1 MSTIIAINA
10 GSSSLK
16 FQLLQ
21 MPEETII
28 TKGVV
33 ERIGLETPFITVE
46 VEGEKKTEY
55 PSLQNHEEAV
65 KALLNSL
72 TKYDVITDVNDIEG
86 VGHRVVHGGETFS
99 DSVLITD
106 QVLNELENV
115 SELAPLHN
123 PANIVGIKAFRD
135 ILPDVPSVAVFDTA
149 FHQSIPKEKYLYGV
163 PYEYYEKYGVRKY
176 GFHGTSHKYVSQRM
190 AELMDRPQNDL
201 KIISCHIGN
210 GASITAVDHG
220 ISVDTSMGF
229 TPLAGVMMGTRS
241 GNIDPALIPYLMEK
255 TGQTAAEVIDTL
267 NKKSG
272 LLGVSGASSDLRDVV
287 QQAEEGSER
296 AQTALDVYLT
306 RMHKYIGTYA
316 ASMDGVDAVIFTAGV
331 GENSAL
337 VREKVMEGLEFMG
350 IQINKEK
357 NGQASGETFIQ
368 SDSSRV
374 AVAVVP
380 TDEEVMIARDT
391 VRLGQIQ

>member
-21 MPEETII
+21 MPGETII

-46 VEGEKKTEY
+46 VQGEKKTEY
-55 PSLQNHEEAV
+55 SSLQNHEEAV
-65 KALLNSL
+65 KALLDSL
-72 TKYDVITDVNDIEG
+72 TKYNVITDVNDIEG

-106 QVLNELENV
+106 QVLSELENV

-190 AELMDRPQNDL
+190 TELMGRPENDL

-220 ISVDTSMGF
+220 ASVDTSMGF

-272 LLGVSGASSDLRDVV
+272 LLGVSGTSSDFRDVV
-287 QQAEEGSER
+287 QQAEEGNER
-296 AQTALDVYLT
+296 AQTALDIYLT

-316 ASMDGVDAVIFTAGV
+316 ASMNGVDAVIFTAGV

-350 IQINKEK
+350 IQMDKEK
-357 NGQASGETFIQ
+357 NGQASGEAFIQ
-368 SDSSRV
+368 AEDSRV

-380 TDEEVMIARDT
+380 TDEEVMIAWDT

>member
-33 ERIGLETPFITVE
+33 ERIGLESPFITVE
-46 VEGEKKTEY
+46 VQGGKKTEY

-65 KALLNSL
+65 KALLDSL
-72 TKYDVITDVNDIEG
+72 TKYNVITDVNDIEG
-86 VGHRVVHGGETFS
+86 VGHRVVHGGEAFS
-99 DSVLITD
+99 DSVLITE
-106 QVLNELENV
+106 QVLSELENV

-190 AELMDRPQNDL
+190 TELMDRPENDL

-210 GASITAVDHG
+210 GASITAVDQG
-220 ISVDTSMGF
+220 ASVDTSMGF

-272 LLGVSGASSDLRDVV
+272 LLGVSGASSDFRDVV
-287 QQAEEGSER
+287 QQAEQGVER
-296 AQTALDVYLT
+296 AQTALDIYLT

-316 ASMDGVDAVIFTAGV
+316 ASMNGVDAVIFTAGV

-350 IQINKEK
+350 IQIDKEK
-357 NGQASGETFIQ
+357 NSQASGEAFIQ
-368 SDSSRV
+368 TDDSRV

>member
-1 MSTIIAINA
+1 MSTVIAINA

-33 ERIGLETPFITVE
+33 ERIGLESPFITVE
-46 VEGEKKTEY
+46 VQGEKKTEY

-65 KALLNSL
+65 KALLDSL
-72 TKYDVITDVNDIEG
+72 TKYNVITDVNDIEG

-106 QVLNELENV
+106 QVLSELENV

-190 AELMDRPQNDL
+190 AELMGRPENDL

-220 ISVDTSMGF
+220 ASVDTSMGF

-241 GNIDPALIPYLMEK
+241 GNVDPALIPYLMEK

-272 LLGVSGASSDLRDVV
+272 LLGVSGASSDFRDVV
-287 QQAEEGSER
+287 QQAEEGNER
-296 AQTALDVYLT
+296 AQTALDIYLI

-316 ASMDGVDAVIFTAGV
+316 ASMNGVDAVIFTAGV

-350 IQINKEK
+350 IQMDKEK
-357 NGQASGETFIQ
+357 NGQASGEAFIQ
-368 SDSSRV
+368 TEDSRV
-374 AVAVVP
+374 AVAVIP

>member
-21 MPEETII
+21 MPGETII

-46 VEGEKKTEY
+46 VQGEKKTEY

-65 KALLNSL
+65 KALLDSL
-72 TKYDVITDVNDIEG
+72 TKYNVITDVNDIEG

-106 QVLNELENV
+106 QVLSELENV

-135 ILPDVPSVAVFDTA
+135 ILPDVLSVAVFDTA

-190 AELMDRPQNDL
+190 TELMGRPENDL

-220 ISVDTSMGF
+220 ASVDTSMGF

-272 LLGVSGASSDLRDVV
+272 LLGVSGTSSDFRDVV
-287 QQAEEGSER
+287 QQAEEGNER
-296 AQTALDVYLT
+296 AQTALDIYLT

-316 ASMDGVDAVIFTAGV
+316 ASMNGVDAVIFTAGV

-350 IQINKEK
+350 IQMDKEK
-357 NGQASGETFIQ
+357 NGQASGEAFIQ
-368 SDSSRV
+368 AEDSRV

>member
-33 ERIGLETPFITVE
+33 ERIGLESPFITVE
-46 VEGEKKTEY
+46 VQGEKKTEY

-65 KALLNSL
+65 KALLDSL
-72 TKYDVITDVNDIEG
+72 TKYNVITDVNDIEG

-99 DSVLITD
+99 DSVLITE
-106 QVLNELENV
+106 QVLSELENV

-190 AELMDRPQNDL
+190 TELMDRPENDL

-210 GASITAVDHG
+210 GASITAVDQG
-220 ISVDTSMGF
+220 ASVDTSMGF

-272 LLGVSGASSDLRDVV
+272 LLGVSGVSSDFRDVV
-287 QQAEEGSER
+287 QQAEAGNER
-296 AQTALDVYLT
+296 ARTALDIYLT

-316 ASMDGVDAVIFTAGV
+316 ASMNGVDAVIFTAGV

-350 IQINKEK
+350 IQIDKEK
-357 NGQASGETFIQ
+357 NSQTSGEAFIQ
-368 SDSSRV
+368 TDDSRV

>member
-46 VEGEKKTEY
+46 VQGEKKTEY

-65 KALLNSL
+65 KALLDSL
-72 TKYDVITDVNDIEG
+72 TKYNVITDVNDIEG

-99 DSVLITD
+99 DSVLITE
-106 QVLNELENV
+106 QVLSELENV

-135 ILPDVPSVAVFDTA
+135 ILPEVPSVAVFDTA

-190 AELMDRPQNDL
+190 TELMDRPENDL

-210 GASITAVDHG
+210 GASITAVDQG
-220 ISVDTSMGF
+220 VSVDTSMGF

-272 LLGVSGASSDLRDVV
+272 LLGVSGASSDFRDVV

-296 AQTALDVYLT
+296 AQTALDIYLT

-316 ASMDGVDAVIFTAGV
+316 ASMNGVDAVIFTAGV

-350 IQINKEK
+350 IQIDKEK
-357 NGQASGETFIQ
+357 NSQASGEAFIQ
-368 SDSSRV
+368 TGDSRV

-391 VRLGQIQ
+391 VRLGPIQ

>member
-33 ERIGLETPFITVE
+33 ERIGLESPFITVE
-46 VEGEKKTEY
+46 VQGEKKTEY

-65 KALLNSL
+65 KALLDSL
-72 TKYDVITDVNDIEG
+72 TKYNVITDVNDIEG
-86 VGHRVVHGGETFS
+86 VGHRVVHGGEAFS
-99 DSVLITD
+99 DSVLITE
-106 QVLNELENV
+106 QVLSELENV

-135 ILPDVPSVAVFDTA
+135 ILPDVLSVAVFDTA

-190 AELMDRPQNDL
+190 TELMDRPENDL

-210 GASITAVDHG
+210 GASITAVDQG
-220 ISVDTSMGF
+220 ASVDTSMGF

-255 TGQTAAEVIDTL
+255 TGQTAAEIIDTL

-272 LLGVSGASSDLRDVV
+272 LLGVSGASSDFRDVV
-287 QQAEEGSER
+287 QQAEQGVER
-296 AQTALDVYLT
+296 AQTALDIYLT

-316 ASMDGVDAVIFTAGV
+316 ASMNGVDAVIFTAGV

-350 IQINKEK
+350 IQIDKEK
-357 NGQASGETFIQ
+357 NSQASGEAFIQ
-368 SDSSRV
+368 TGDSRV

>member
-33 ERIGLETPFITVE
+33 ERIGLESPFITVE
-46 VEGEKKTEY
+46 VQGEKKTEY

-65 KALLNSL
+65 KALLDSL
-72 TKYDVITDVNDIEG
+72 TKYNVITDVNDIEG
-86 VGHRVVHGGETFS
+86 VGHRVVHGGEAFS
-99 DSVLITD
+99 DSVLITE
-106 QVLNELENV
+106 QVLSELENV

-135 ILPDVPSVAVFDTA
+135 ILPDVLSVAVFDTA

-190 AELMDRPQNDL
+190 TELMDHPENDL

-210 GASITAVDHG
+210 GASITAVDQG
-220 ISVDTSMGF
+220 ASVDTSMGF

-272 LLGVSGASSDLRDVV
+272 LLGVSGASSDFRDVV
-287 QQAEEGSER
+287 QQAEQGVER
-296 AQTALDVYLT
+296 AQTALDIYLT

-316 ASMDGVDAVIFTAGV
+316 ASMNGVDAVIFTAGV

-350 IQINKEK
+350 IQIDKEK
-357 NGQASGETFIQ
+357 NSQASGEAFIQ
-368 SDSSRV
+368 TGDSRV

>member
-21 MPEETII
+21 MPEESII

-46 VEGEKKTEY
+46 VQGEKKTEY

-65 KALLNSL
+65 KALLDSL
-72 TKYDVITDVNDIEG
+72 TKYNVITDVNDIEG

-99 DSVLITD
+99 DSVLITE
-106 QVLNELENV
+106 QVLSELENV

-190 AELMDRPQNDL
+190 TELMDRPENDL

-210 GASITAVDHG
+210 GASITAVDQG
-220 ISVDTSMGF
+220 ASVDTSMGF

-272 LLGVSGASSDLRDVV
+272 LLGVSGASSDFRDVV
-287 QQAEEGSER
+287 QQAGEGSER
-296 AQTALDVYLT
+296 AQTALDIYLT

-316 ASMDGVDAVIFTAGV
+316 ASMNGVDAVIFTAGV

-350 IQINKEK
+350 IQIDKEK
-357 NGQASGETFIQ
+357 NSQASGEAFIQ
-368 SDSSRV
+368 TVDSRV

>member
-33 ERIGLETPFITVE
+33 ERIGLESPFITVE
-46 VEGEKKTEY
+46 VQGEKKTEY

-65 KALLNSL
+65 KALLDSL
-72 TKYDVITDVNDIEG
+72 TKYNVITDVNDIEG
-86 VGHRVVHGGETFS
+86 VGHRVVHGGEAFS
-99 DSVLITD
+99 DSVLITE
-106 QVLNELENV
+106 QVLSELENV

-135 ILPDVPSVAVFDTA
+135 ILPDVLSVAVFDTA

-190 AELMDRPQNDL
+190 TELMDRPENDL

-210 GASITAVDHG
+210 GASITAVDQG
-220 ISVDTSMGF
+220 ASVDTSMGF

-272 LLGVSGASSDLRDVV
+272 LLGVSGASSDFRDVV
-287 QQAEEGSER
+287 QQAEQGVER
-296 AQTALDVYLT
+296 AQTALDIYLT

-316 ASMDGVDAVIFTAGV
+316 ASMNGVDAVIFTAGV

-350 IQINKEK
+350 IQIDKEK
-357 NGQASGETFIQ
+357 NSQASGEAFIQ
-368 SDSSRV
+368 TGDSRV